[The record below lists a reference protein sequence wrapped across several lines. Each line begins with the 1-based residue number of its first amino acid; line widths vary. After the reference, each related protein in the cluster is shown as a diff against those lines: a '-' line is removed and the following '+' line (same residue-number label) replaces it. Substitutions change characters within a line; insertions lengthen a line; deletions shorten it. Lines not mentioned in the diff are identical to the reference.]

1 MLFAAEVCDEGLGVE
16 HGEACGYLG
25 AQVVRDAQSAPNF
38 KHPIEPFDLF
48 EVPMAELNFAFG
60 ALAELLTLLL
70 ASYLILDTF
79 GAENVPTWQPFGVL
93 VEYVPADGTLELL
106 IQRFVLVG
114 RKRDSNVI
122 RACFPSASILALTLP
137 AADNR
142 LTGLLQLRTCL
153 H

>member
-1 MLFAAEVCDEGLGVE
+1 MLFAAEVCYEGLWVE